1 MVGTA
6 HLTKMTSN
14 LYERLLAT
22 VERQPEQAAVVGP
35 RSQTALSYG
44 ELNEAIVAASDWLRA
59 SGVRPGD
66 CVGLHYPSTPQ
77 YIIYTYAIWRTGGC
91 VVPIPPELTATE
103 KKEICRCLSLDCV
116 ITPRAKSEFLEEF
129 RRGEPALQAAD
140 ALVRIDSPRRHPP
153 GFREANAA
161 FIRFTSGTTG
171 TSKGVVLS
179 HETIGERIAA
189 ANVALGLSPAD
200 RVLWVLSMSY
210 HFTVSIVAYLTYGAT
225 IVLPANHFAAAIERA
240 IREHQATLLYA
251 SPMHYGLLADFPE
264 ATPLLCLRLAISTTS
279 SLDERVAAGFF
290 ERYGRPISQALGI
303 IEGGLPCIHVD
314 ATRERWA
321 SVGRVMPPYQLRLED
336 AGLGPDLKE
345 VLLAGPGFLD
355 AYYDPWQTRDQIMPG
370 GWFRTGDVGHL
381 DAQGYL
387 HLAGRTKDVINV
399 MGMKFFP
406 HEVERVLAAH
416 PHVRA
421 ASVFSGRDPRW
432 GERVH
437 ARVVAASSR
446 PEGDLER
453 QLRHYCQ
460 QRLAS
465 YKVPERIEFV
475 AALPQTASGKILHR
489 AI

>member
-1 MVGTA
+1 
-6 HLTKMTSN
+6 MTNN
-14 LYERLLAT
+14 LYQQFLAT
-22 VERQPEQAAVVGP
+22 AERQPRQAAVIGP
-35 RSQTALSYG
+35 RSGTALSYG
-44 ELNEAIVAASDWLRA
+44 ELNEAIVRASEWLRTA
-59 SGVRPGD
+59 GVRPGD

-77 YIIYTYAIWRTGGC
+77 YIIYTYAIWRCGGS
-91 VVPIPPELTATE
+91 VVPIPPELTAPE
-103 KKEICRCLSLDCV
+103 KREICRCLALDCV
-116 ITPRAKSEFLEEF
+116 ITSPAKSEFLDEF
-129 RRGEPALQAAD
+129 RSGNGAAKAGD
-140 ALVRIDSPRRHPP
+140 ALVRIESPRQHPA
-153 GFREANAA
+153 GFREVNAA

-171 TSKGVVLS
+171 SSKGVVLS

-189 ANVALGLSPAD
+189 ANVTLGLSPAD

-225 IVLPANHFAAAIERA
+225 IVLPPNHFAAAIVSA

-251 SPMHYGLLADFPE
+251 SPMHYSLLADYPQ
-264 ATPLLCLRLAISTTS
+264 ATPLPSLRLAISTTS
-279 SLDERVAAGFF
+279 SLDERVAADFHG
-290 ERYGRPISQALGI
+290 RYGRPISQALGI
-303 IEGGLPCIHVD
+303 IEAGLPCIHVD
-314 ATRERWA
+314 ATPNRWA
-321 SVGRVMPPYQLRLED
+321 SVGRVLPPYQLRLED
-336 AGLGPDLKE
+336 TGLGADLKE
-345 VLLAGPGFLD
+345 VLLCGPGFLD
-355 AYYDPWQTRDQIMPG
+355 AYYDPWQTRREIMPG
-370 GWFRTGDVGHL
+370 GWFRTGDVGHI

-437 ARVVAASSR
+437 ARIVASDPAAASGG
-446 PEGDLER
+446 PAADLER